1 MKLDVRRV
9 VSPMFDQN
17 AYVVGVEVGDE
28 CFIVDPGFNT
38 RDLIANIQDA
48 GWRLAAILNT
58 HGHLDHIVGNA
69 VMKDRFP
76 DAPILIGRNDA
87 ALLTDAELNLSASY
101 GYPMTSPPADRLLDA
116 DETLTLA
123 GLRLKVREIPGHSPG
138 HVVFVC
144 EDLDP
149 VVVFGGDVLFSG
161 SIGRTDFP
169 GGSLETLLNGI
180 DRHLYSLPD
189 STIVYPGHGPAT
201 TVGVEKRTNPFT
213 S

>member
-1 MKLDVRRV
+1 MKPDVRRV

-17 AYVVGVEVGDE
+17 AYVVGVEGGDE
-28 CFIVDPGFNT
+28 CFVVDPGFNT
-38 RDLIANIQDA
+38 RDLFAILRET
-48 GWRLAAILNT
+48 GWRLTAILNT

-69 VMKDRFP
+69 VMKDRFQGVP
-76 DAPILIGRNDA
+76 IIIGRGDAP
-87 ALLTDAELNLSASY
+87 LLSDPELNMSASY

-123 GLRLKVREIPGHSPG
+123 GLHWKVREIPGHSPG
-138 HVVFVC
+138 HVVFIC
-144 EDLDP
+144 EDVDP

-169 GGSLETLLNGI
+169 GGSLEKLLEGI
-180 DRHLYSLPD
+180 DEHLYSLPD
-189 STIVYPGHGPAT
+189 TTIVYPGHGPAT
-201 TVGVEKRTNPFT
+201 TVGVEKETNPFT

>member
-1 MKLDVRRV
+1 MKLDVRTV

-17 AYVVGVEVGDE
+17 AYVVSSGGDE

-38 RDLIANIQDA
+38 RDLVAA
-48 GWRLAAILNT
+48 LKTTGWRLAAILNT
-58 HGHLDHIVGNA
+58 HGHLDHIVGNGPL
-69 VMKDRFP
+69 KELFP
-76 DAPILIGRNDA
+76 DVPIVIGRGDA
-87 ALLTDAELNLSASY
+87 ELLTDAELNLSAGY
-101 GYPMTSPPADRLLDA
+101 GLPMTSPPADRLLDA

-123 GLRLKVREIPGHSPG
+123 ELRWKVREIPGHSPG
-138 HVVFVC
+138 HIVFICDEV
-144 EDLDP
+144 DP

-169 GGSLETLLNGI
+169 GGSLKTLLAGI
-180 DRHLYSLPD
+180 QKHLYSLPD
-189 STIVYPGHGPAT
+189 STIVYPGHGPET